1 MKKFGI
7 FKKGALFLSSLVII
21 SLIISSSLSYAY
33 DLDVW
38 FDNRTSQYLAKDDGY
53 YFILDIIP
61 SSQELDDVDYITAVN
76 TDPDLYDDYDTYYF
90 EIIFQGNNVL
100 EIISYNK
107 YNGQG
112 GIYEVTIHYKNGE
125 PTTTYTG
132 YIAPRKNPIPIP
144 ENLIVDFSYGY
155 LTPTFT
161 FSSVNDETVDSYR
174 YALYA
179 EPYRDRRL
187 ARYNTP
193 DPDNNPF
200 TYYEGALGGTGEAPQ
215 VGSVYILRA
224 EAYDFD
230 TGGDSFYR
238 SFNYLAFLVP
248 DPALHYTC
256 EYISTLIDE
265 SEIPAG
271 IKQSMQAKIK
281 TCDESQINA
290 FINEVSALS
299 GKKIYRWLA
308 DVLIQCAKGMLA
320 TP

>member
-7 FKKGALFLSSLVII
+7 CKKGTLFLSSLVII

-33 DLDVW
+33 HLDVF
-38 FDNRTSQYLAKDDGY
+38 FDKRTSQYLAKDDGY

-61 SSQELDDVDYITAVN
+61 SPPEELDDVDYITAVN
-76 TDPDLYDDYDTYYF
+76 TDPDLYNDYDTYYF

-107 YNGQG
+107 YIRQG
-112 GIYEVTIHYKNGE
+112 GTYEVTIHYNNGS

-144 ENLIVDFSYGY
+144 ENLIVDFSSGY

-161 FSSVNDETVDSYR
+161 FGSVDDETVDWYR

-187 ARYNTP
+187 ARYKTF
-193 DPDNNPF
+193 DPDNDPF
-200 TYYEGALGGTGEAPQ
+200 TYYEGAPGGTGEALQ

-248 DPALHYTC
+248 DWSAS
-256 EYISTLIDE
+256 II
-265 SEIPAG
+265 IPAWRQL
-271 IKQSMQAKIK
+271 KFPK
-281 TCDESQINA
+281 
-290 FINEVSALS
+290 
-299 GKKIYRWLA
+299 
-308 DVLIQCAKGMLA
+308 
-320 TP
+320 